1 MSGVP
6 VPAINKN
13 EREKRKKQRKVSFTM
28 LTISYKAFS
37 STIRISLNDFILNIN
52 INSMR
57 STISS
62 HRTEK
67 YQIH

>member
-1 MSGVP
+1 
-6 VPAINKN
+6 
-13 EREKRKKQRKVSFTM
+13 M

-37 STIRISLNDFILNIN
+37 STIKISLNDFILNIN
-52 INSMR
+52 INSKR

-67 YQIH
+67 YQIHWNFSLKQKY